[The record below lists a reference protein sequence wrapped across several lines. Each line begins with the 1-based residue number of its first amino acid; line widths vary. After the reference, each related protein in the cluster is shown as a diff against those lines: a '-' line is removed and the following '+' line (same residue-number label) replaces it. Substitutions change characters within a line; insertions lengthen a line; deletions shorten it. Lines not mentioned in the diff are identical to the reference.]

1 VATLRKLAALLFISL
16 SLACGENPVGG
27 SETEAADCSTQGQV
41 EFVRQTMREMYL
53 WYRDLP
59 DPPVTSFSSPEAY
72 LEAVRNRTLD
82 QSFSYIA
89 NRAESEAFF
98 SESQFIGVGVSY
110 RQTGASE
117 LRVTS
122 VYPAS
127 PAAEAGL
134 ERGDYLL
141 AVNGT
146 PVATLIANGGLDAA
160 FGPSTAGVVVTLAW
174 RTEQGA
180 EFSARMTKRAVTIPT
195 VSDTRVYDLGRA
207 GRVGYLHF
215 RNFVQPSTAALN
227 TAFAD
232 LFAADVDELI
242 LDLRYNGGGLVSV
255 AQHLGGLI
263 GGEQTRN
270 QVFVEF
276 FHNDKNTSRNQT
288 LRFPAPANALG
299 VPRLVAITT
308 RASASASESVINS
321 LRPFLPVTVV
331 GERTY
336 GKPVGQYGFDFCDKT
351 LFPVAFQVRNARGEA
366 DYFSGIPADCAAPDD
381 LDHELGDS
389 NEASIAEALRYLRTG
404 QCAPGSA
411 TTARAQAEREAAIGR
426 GLPRDG
432 WRLLLNAQ

>member
-1 VATLRKLAALLFISL
+1 MHTLRNIAALLL
-16 SLACGENPVGG
+16 VTLALACGENPLGG
-27 SETEAADCSTQGQV
+27 SETDDCSPQGQV
-41 EFVRQTMREMYL
+41 EFVRQTLREMYL
-53 WYRDLP
+53 WYQDLP
-59 DPPVTSFSSPEAY
+59 DPPVSGFSSPEAY
-72 LEAVRNRTLD
+72 LEAVRNKSFD

-110 RQTGASE
+110 RQTGAAE
-117 LRVTS
+117 LRVTG
-122 VYPAS
+122 VFPGS

-141 AVNGT
+141 SVNGT
-146 PVATLIANGGLDAA
+146 PVGTLIANGGLDAA
-160 FGPSTAGVVVTLAW
+160 FGPSTAGVVVTLGW
-174 RTEQGA
+174 RSEEGA
-180 EFSARMTKRAVTIPT
+180 ESSARLTKRAVTIPT
-195 VSDTRVYDLGRA
+195 VSDTRVFDLGRS

-227 TAFAD
+227 AAFAD
-232 LFAADVDELI
+232 LFAADVDELV
-242 LDLRYNGGGLVSV
+242 LDMRYNGGGLISV

-263 GGEQTRN
+263 GGERTRD

-276 FHNDKNTSRNQT
+276 FHNDKNASRNQT
-288 LRFPAPANALG
+288 LRFPVPANALG
-299 VPRLVAITT
+299 VSRLVVITT
-308 RASASASESVINS
+308 RGSASASESIINS
-321 LRPFLPVTVV
+321 LRPFIPVTVV
-331 GERTY
+331 GEQTY

-366 DYFSGIPADCAAPDD
+366 DYFDGIPADCAAPDD

-389 NEASIAEALRYLRTG
+389 REASIGEALRYIQTG
-404 QCAPGSA
+404 RCTSASA
-411 TTARAQAEREAAIGR
+411 TAARAHAEREARIGR